1 MKTKSLLL
9 AFAGLG
15 LFACTNEDVN
25 KGIDGDARVT
35 VKINEAVSRALGYPS
50 TGANGETF
58 AVDIQSATITL
69 VASAGGVEDQNITT
83 QLVGDGSRDIV
94 FNQVRNP
101 QSLVLKINGCQGSDG
116 LLLKNVY
123 NTELAEPLYAATAS
137 FDTTDGE
144 NYTATLT
151 PQHRLARLQFSGI
164 DFDTENT
171 TYTSLKLDGI
181 YLNGAVKTEGG
192 NDKAEA
198 NDKAEW
204 SEIKTT
210 LGADAPLWDDIN
222 AVVVGTGQEEGS
234 WPKADSEGKAQ
245 CYAYNIFPVSGAA
258 NLPKLTVCFSDAAQ
272 PSVNIGDLR
281 YARVGKYVV
290 TGAHEGI
297 DGIDEQGNITDFKA
311 GYIYNITDLMIEDK
325 DLGPTPGGGDD
336 VTLTATVTVLP
347 WTLVNG
353 SVEWN

>member
-1 MKTKSLLL
+1 MKTRNLLL

-15 LFACTNEDVN
+15 LFACTNEDVKN
-25 KGIDGDARVT
+25 GIEGDARVT
-35 VKINEAVSRALGYPS
+35 VKINEAVSRALGNPS
-50 TGANGETF
+50 TGTNGQTF

-69 VASAGGVEDQNITT
+69 VASAGGVNDMDIKGS
-83 QLVGDGSRDIV
+83 LVGDGSRSIV
-94 FNQVRNP
+94 FDEVRNP
-101 QSLVLKINGCQGSDG
+101 QSLVLKINGCQGSEG

-137 FDTTDGE
+137 FNTTDGE

-164 DFDTENT
+164 DFDTDNT

-198 NDKAEW
+198 NDKADWE
-204 SEIKTT
+204 SLKTT

-222 AVVVGTGQEEGS
+222 AVVVGTGQVEGS
-234 WPKADSEGKAQ
+234 WPKADAEGKAQ
-245 CYAYNIFPVSGAA
+245 CYAYNIFPVSGEA
-258 NLPKLTVCFSDAAQ
+258 NLPKLTVCFSDAEQ
-272 PSVNIGDLR
+272 PSVSIGDLR
-281 YARVGKYVV
+281 YARVKKYKVSG
-290 TGAHEGI
+290 THEGI
-297 DGIDEQGNITDFKA
+297 DGIDSNGYITDFKA

-336 VTLTATVTVLP
+336 ITLTATVTVSP

-353 SVEWN
+353 TVEWN